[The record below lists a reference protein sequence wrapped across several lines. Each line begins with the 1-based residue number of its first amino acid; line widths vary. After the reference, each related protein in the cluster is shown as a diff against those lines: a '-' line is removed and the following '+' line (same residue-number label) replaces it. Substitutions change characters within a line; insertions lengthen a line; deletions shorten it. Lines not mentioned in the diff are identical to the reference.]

1 MTLQTDLFA
10 EDITA
15 NYHHDN
21 PESRAAFD
29 ALLPH
34 LGKLQQKVLQ
44 NAQEAHDAGSA
55 GITVKSVRH
64 DLQMEHQT
72 ASARIT
78 ELKKVELLAPTETR
92 IDGCRVLKITELGR
106 RVLKQWQSQNRQ

>member
-1 MTLQTDLFA
+1 MTLQMDLIIPDVC
-10 EDITA
+10 EG
-15 NYHHDN
+15 HHGGN

-44 NAQEAHDAGSA
+44 NAQEAHDAGSL

-72 ASARIT
+72 ASARLC
-78 ELKKVELLAPTETR
+78 ELKKAELLAPTDTR
-92 IDGCRVLKITELGR
+92 IDGCRVLQITELGR
-106 RVLKQWQSQNRQ
+106 RVLKEWQRKIG